1 MAAWRERL
9 VELRRRLSD
18 RPDSEHGQAI
28 VRLLITG
35 VFVAYLL
42 VVDRV
47 EGPGGIPLTAAL
59 AVVGVEALVGVLI
72 IAAILARPAASPLRR
87 TVGMLADYGSTG
99 ALMVLLGEPG
109 SPLYV
114 VLLWVTIGNGLRYGR
129 RALAQAMLLAGLA
142 FAGVIWST
150 PYWHENGA
158 LAGGLLLGLVA
169 VPLYL
174 SSLLATLT
182 RATREARQASEA
194 KSRFL
199 ANMSHEFR
207 TPLNGIVGMSALLAG
222 TRLSSEQRECADV
235 IENSAK
241 SLLALVDDVLDI
253 SAIEAGKLRIER
265 VRFDVASLVASV
277 TGMLRPGALGKG
289 LDLAFEIDEGVPA
302 QVHGDADHLR
312 QVLLNLLSNAVK
324 FTDEGRVVL
333 AVRRLDDAGDGAL
346 RVRFSVSD
354 TGIGIPLPAQQRLF
368 EAFEQGDAG
377 RARRFGGTGLGTT
390 IAKSLTEAMGGSIGF
405 SSVEGEGSTFWI
417 DLPFEAVAEA
427 GAAGAAG
434 RDAAQA
440 AAVGSGA
447 QVIAFDDPFV
457 RHRAR
462 VRSLRVLIADDYE
475 ANRVVLRRIL
485 ERAGHHVVVVGS
497 GEAALELLVE
507 DAFDL
512 VVIDLHMPE
521 VSGLDVLQQA
531 RAMLAGRR
539 QRLQFIVL
547 SADVTPAAR
556 EACERAGAAAF
567 LGKPVLAARLLDAI
581 ASMMPAEPRPQRVE
595 SAVAARGEEEIDAS
609 VLRELG
615 ALDDGEGFLEGYI
628 RACRNDIEGC
638 LERMDAAVQGRH
650 WDEFRDQAHALK
662 GVAGNLG
669 LSSVV
674 VAAGECMGLAAGAS
688 EREAR
693 DRIEA
698 LRNRLRRL
706 GPLLAGL
713 ADAVAAT
720 GDRGRA

>member
-1 MAAWRERL
+1 MRALA
-9 VELRRRLSD
+9 VEVHRRLSD
-18 RPDSEHGQAI
+18 RPDSEHGQAL
-28 VRLLITG
+28 VRMLITG

-42 VVDRV
+42 IADRLQ
-47 EGPGGIPLTAAL
+47 GAAGIPLVEAL
-59 AVVGVEALVGVLI
+59 TVVGVEALAGIAI

-87 TVGMLADYGSTG
+87 SFGMLTDYGCTG

-129 RALAQAMLLAGLA
+129 RALFQAMLMAAVA
-142 FAGVIWST
+142 FALVIWRT
-150 PYWHENGA
+150 PYWHDNAA

-174 SSLLATLT
+174 ASLLATLT
-182 RATREARQASEA
+182 QATREAHLASEA

-207 TPLNGIVGMSALLAG
+207 TPLNGIVGMSTLLSG
-222 TRLSSEQRECADV
+222 TRLSNEQRECADV
-235 IENSAK
+235 IESSAR

-277 TGMLRPGALGKG
+277 VGMLRPGALGKG
-289 LDLAFEIDEGVPA
+289 LELSFSIDERVPA

-324 FTDEGRVVL
+324 FTDHGHVL
-333 AVRRLDDAGDGAL
+333 LSVARLDDGAEPDRL
-346 RVRFSVSD
+346 RVRFTVSD
-354 TGIGIPLPAQQRLF
+354 TGVGIPLGAQQRLF
-368 EAFEQGDAG
+368 DAFEQGDAG

-390 IAKSLTEAMGGSIGF
+390 IAKSLTEAMGGRIDF
-405 SSVEGEGSTFWI
+405 ASVEGEGSSFWV
-417 DLPFEAVAEA
+417 DLPFDAVGDAA
-427 GAAGAAG
+427 AAGP
-434 RDAAQA
+434 A
-440 AAVGSGA
+440 AADEQGA

-462 VRSLRVLIADDYE
+462 TRSLKVMIVDDYE

-485 ERAGHHVVVVGS
+485 ERAGHRICVAGS
-497 GEAALELLVE
+497 GEAALEMLVDE
-507 DAFDL
+507 PFDL

-521 VSGLDVLQQA
+521 ISGLDVLQQA
-531 RAMLAGRR
+531 RVMLSGRR
-539 QRLQFIVL
+539 VPTRFIVL
-547 SADVTPAAR
+547 SADVTPVAR

-581 ASMMPAEPRPQRVE
+581 ASLFPAESRPQRPE
-595 SAVAARGEEEIDAS
+595 AVLPGRDEDAIDPG
-609 VLRELG
+609 VLRDLA
-615 ALDDGEGFLEGYI
+615 ALDDGEGFLDGYV
-628 RACRNDIEGC
+628 RACRSDMEGC
-638 LERMDAAVQGRH
+638 LERMESALRDHR

-669 LSSVV
+669 LGAVAL
-674 VAAGECMGLAAGAS
+674 AAGECMGLSAAAS

-693 DRIEA
+693 DRLEL

-706 GPLLAGL
+706 APVLAGL
-713 ADAVAAT
+713 ADAAALTT